1 MMKSQTIPW
10 DSASHLETEADIAAY
25 LKAVFLE
32 KDPALAVHALKVIR
46 ISLSKVKKNPL
57 SPPAGRGLGWGV

>member
-32 KDPALAVHALKVIR
+32 KDPALVAHALKIIR
-46 ISLSKVKKNPL
+46 ISLSKIRKNPL
-57 SPPAGRGLGWGV
+57 APLGRGLG